1 MQQTAAM
8 NPMMLR
14 ILRLA
19 RAVSTLR
26 LTRLFTMFRELRLLV
41 NSVMGCMRSL
51 GLSLFML
58 FAFILLC
65 STLLT
70 IGAHGCLNTTSQQE
84 VDDVAK
90 AFGTLSRSCITL
102 YMAICGGMDW
112 GDNYHLLA
120 VAGWQYQLVYIG
132 YVTFTVFGFVNVFT
146 GVFVEHAMQ
155 ASGKD
160 RELQIKNQIENDN
173 HNLRELQKVFAELD
187 FNNSGKLSLEEF
199 ESYLTDER
207 AQAYF
212 EAVKLDV
219 SEVGR
224 LFALLDND
232 NSGSVDIEEFIEGCQ
247 RLKGES
253 RALDIKVALLEIER
267 LQCDVQHYAEL
278 ISEEIK
284 QLGARS

>member
-1 MQQTAAM
+1 
-8 NPMMLR
+8 
-14 ILRLA
+14 
-19 RAVSTLR
+19 
-26 LTRLFTMFRELRLLV
+26 
-41 NSVMGCMRSL
+41 
-51 GLSLFML
+51 
-58 FAFILLC
+58 
-65 STLLT
+65 
-70 IGAHGCLNTTSQQE
+70 
-84 VDDVAK
+84 
-90 AFGTLSRSCITL
+90 
-102 YMAICGGMDW
+102 
-112 GDNYHLLA
+112 
-120 VAGWQYQLVYIG
+120 VYIS
-132 YVTFTVFGFVNVFT
+132 YVSFTVFGFVNVFT

-187 FNNSGKLSLEEF
+187 FNSSGKLSLEEF
-199 ESYLTDER
+199 ENYLTDER